1 MIMYGSSLSDGNRH
15 EHVDLPCVLA
25 GGGGGRF
32 KGGRH
37 IQYKKGT
44 PMTNLF
50 LSMLETAGVRPEK
63 IGDSTG
69 KVEHLSEI

>member
-1 MIMYGSSLSDGNRH
+1 
-15 EHVDLPCVLA
+15 VDLPCVLA

-50 LSMLETAGVRPEK
+50 LSMLDTAGVRPEK

-69 KVEHLSEI
+69 KVDHLSEI